1 MRQPDRVADERYM
14 RMAISLAERGTGFV
28 SPNPRVGCVLV
39 KDQSIVG
46 WGYHRRC
53 GGPHAEVEALKMAG
67 SLADG
72 ATAYVNLEPCS
83 HFGKT
88 PPCAPL
94 LVEAG
99 IARVVAGM
107 QDPNPQV
114 NGLGLACLEKAG
126 IRTFVGVLEDECRWL
141 NRGFIRR
148 VTLNRPWV
156 TVKAAMSLDGDIA
169 LPGGE
174 SKWISGPLSRS
185 KAHLLRSEHDAVLVG
200 VGTVL
205 SDDPELTVRLVEGRS
220 PLRVVLDTSL
230 RTPPN
235 AKVIGDGRC
244 LVLGAENA
252 PPERARA
259 LEQAGARVLLLP
271 LDEATG
277 RLAVDRVLST
287 LASEGVSMLLVEGGS
302 SVISAFIK
310 ARAVD
315 EYSLF
320 LAPTLL
326 GRGIQLA
333 GEISLGRMEDAIS
346 LSPARI
352 KQVEGDLWLEVR
364 PQCSPAL

>member
-1 MRQPDRVADERYM
+1 MKESGRETDERYM
-14 RMAISLAERGTGFV
+14 RMAISLAERGTGCV

-46 WGYHRRC
+46 WGYHRRY
-53 GGPHAEVEALKMAG
+53 GGPHAEMEALRMAG
-67 SLADG
+67 SLAAG

-88 PPCAPL
+88 PPCAPQ

-99 IARVVAGM
+99 IVRVVAGM
-107 QDPNPQV
+107 RDPNPQV
-114 NGLGLACLEKAG
+114 NGMGLSCLEKSG
-126 IRTFVGVLEDECRWL
+126 VQTQVGVLEEECRWL

-169 LPGGE
+169 LQGGE

-200 VGTVL
+200 VGTIL
-205 SDDPELTVRLVEGRS
+205 ADDPELTVRLVEGQS
-220 PLRVVLDTSL
+220 PLRVVLDTQL
-230 RTPPN
+230 RTPPK
-235 AKVIGDGRC
+235 ARVVGDGRC
-244 LVLGAENA
+244 LVLGSETA
-252 PPERARA
+252 PSERVSA
-259 LEQAGARVLLLP
+259 LEQEGARVILLP
-271 LDEATG
+271 PDEKTG
-277 RLAVDRVLST
+277 RLPVDRVLAT

-302 SVISAFIK
+302 SVISAFIQ

-333 GEISLGRMEDAIS
+333 GEILLGSMEEAVS
-346 LSPARI
+346 LSPATI
-352 KQVEGDLWLEVR
+352 KQVEGDLWLEVK
-364 PQCSPAL
+364 PKCSPAL

>member
-1 MRQPDRVADERYM
+1 
-14 RMAISLAERGTGFV
+14 
-28 SPNPRVGCVLV
+28 
-39 KDQSIVG
+39 
-46 WGYHRRC
+46 
-53 GGPHAEVEALKMAG
+53 
-67 SLADG
+67 
-72 ATAYVNLEPCS
+72 
-83 HFGKT
+83 
-88 PPCAPL
+88 
-94 LVEAG
+94 
-99 IARVVAGM
+99 M

-126 IRTFVGVLEDECRWL
+126 IRTHVGVLEDECKWL
-141 NRGFIRR
+141 NRGFIRK

-200 VGTVL
+200 VGTIL
-205 SDDPELTVRLVEGRS
+205 ADDPELTVRLVEGRS
-220 PLRVVLDTSL
+220 PLRVVLDTRL
-230 RTPPN
+230 RTP
-235 AKVIGDGRC
+235 AKARVIGDGRC
-244 LVLGAENA
+244 LVLGAESA
-252 PPERARA
+252 PLENVRA
-259 LEQAGARVLLLP
+259 LEQAGARVILLP
-271 LDEATG
+271 SDEATG
-277 RLAVDRVLST
+277 RLPVDRVLST

-302 SVISAFIK
+302 SVISAFIQ

-315 EYSLF
+315 EFSLF

-333 GEISLGRMEDAIS
+333 GEISLGRMEEAIS

-364 PQCSPAL
+364 PECSPAL